1 MISEKMFSPSIIH
14 LKLHINLFN
23 IVFRFDCLLIGII
36 RQFIFIELPVF
47 NPDYCKGLTL
57 LRAKSIHPFIN
68 WTQFCTKWHEVKFPL
83 ETCEA
88 NKTTWVIS
96 VRNLM
101 LHWTQANL
109 IWGLLWFRYDW
120 ENRFRND
127 DCKFLLALCLYLIVL
142 LVILGLVKYNIFMN
156 KGFSNLKVHNTNDM

>member
-101 LHWTQANL
+101 LHWTRANR
-109 IWGLLWFRYDW
+109 IWCLLWFRYDW

-127 DCKFLLALCLYLIVL
+127 DCKFLLALSHCIVSHFRTCK
-142 LVILGLVKYNIFMN
+142 IQYIYE
-156 KGFSNLKVHNTNDM
+156 

>member
-23 IVFRFDCLLIGII
+23 IAFRFDCLLIGII

-88 NKTTWVIS
+88 NKTT
-96 VRNLM
+96 
-101 LHWTQANL
+101 
-109 IWGLLWFRYDW
+109 
-120 ENRFRND
+120 
-127 DCKFLLALCLYLIVL
+127 
-142 LVILGLVKYNIFMN
+142 
-156 KGFSNLKVHNTNDM
+156 